1 MCQPDKK
8 SNVISVA
15 FQQMFKYYG
24 LYKYFQTEICQ
35 CFTLKRPIY
44 ILLLL
49 FFNNNNN
56 NMSFLSCCISF
67 IEQNKAIASKTQFLK
82 DPLTLKNCFT

>member
-1 MCQPDKK
+1 MCQLQEK
-8 SNVISVA
+8 SNVIIVA

-44 ILLLL
+44 TLLLL
-49 FFNNNNN
+49 LLLLLM
-56 NMSFLSCCISF
+56 MSLLKLLSFALVLHIF
-67 IEQNKAIASKTQFLK
+67 YRAK
-82 DPLTLKNCFT
+82 